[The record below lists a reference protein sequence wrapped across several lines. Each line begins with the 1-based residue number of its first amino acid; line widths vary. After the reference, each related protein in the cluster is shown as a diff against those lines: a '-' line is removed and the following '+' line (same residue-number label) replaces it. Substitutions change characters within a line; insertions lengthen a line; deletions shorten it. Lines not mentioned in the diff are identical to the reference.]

1 MGQELSRGKAP
12 DCFSRG
18 SPARRLLLFSLFPI
32 SCKIHIENIEEFGD
46 GWFILQLEKGK
57 LIQTFA
63 VMRPD
68 ILNYVLDVLLEC
80 VVCSGVNF
88 CNFLLQF
95 FQRRVPALGRQ
106 PQLDGVNNRLV
117 RFAF

>member
-68 ILNYVLDVLLEC
+68 IINYVLDVLLEC
-80 VVCSGVNF
+80 VVCAGVNF
-88 CNFLLQF
+88 CNFLL
-95 FQRRVPALGRQ
+95 RCV
-106 PQLDGVNNRLV
+106 
-117 RFAF
+117 